1 MDVAPEKLP
10 HLRLDAGILHLCEMV
25 THSGSGGEAALVT
38 EHLGADWSADTATL
52 DAVRNMPRAATR
64 ASGDIV
70 AARTC
75 TWRGRGALLC
85 YSRDGYLH
93 LIGDGLVPE
102 KRSAHLSR
110 VVAER
115 RGRRLR
121 VTLDGGTESLAF
133 RDEGACIAALAFI
146 EGGESN
152 AIGGHAAAL
161 EREDDARLVRG
172 CSYMAG
178 AGLAL
183 SNGYLYDVLFSSTN
197 VHFLA
202 APATTQSE
210 PLLSLDISQLRDLRL
225 EGPGTVTSGGG
236 FVGGGFGLSGA
247 VEGMA
252 IASVLNALTT
262 STDTRTVLILAG
274 PGWEAFLLHKLMTPE
289 ELRLHLSPV
298 YVRLNSLAEQ
308 APAPNATL
316 DQLERLV
323 GLYQSGVLTE
333 DEFAAAKRSLLGT

>member
-1 MDVAPEKLP
+1 M
-10 HLRLDAGILHLCEMV
+10 
-25 THSGSGGEAALVT
+25 ALLS
-38 EHLGADWSADTATL
+38 EQLGAERPADTATL

-85 YSRDGYLH
+85 QSREGYLR

-102 KRSAHLSR
+102 RRSAHLSR
-110 VVAER
+110 VAAER

-121 VTLDGGTESLAF
+121 VTLDGGTESLDF
-133 RDEGACIAALAFI
+133 LDEGACIAALAFI
-146 EGGESN
+146 EGGRSN
-152 AIGGHAAAL
+152 AMGGHAAAS
-161 EREDDARLVRG
+161 EPEDARLVRG

-183 SNGYLYDVLFSSTN
+183 SNGYLYDVLFSSSN
-197 VHFLA
+197 VRFLA

-274 PGWEAFLLHKLMTPE
+274 PGWEAFFLHKLMTPE

-298 YVRLNSLAEQ
+298 YVRLKSLAEQ
-308 APAPNATL
+308 APAPNSKL

-333 DEFAAAKRSLLGT
+333 DEFTAAKRSLLGT